1 MSSKRSTKKRS
12 SRRDSSRVKSLHQL
26 LWLSGVLQAS
36 GLLSHEKQGAVAWT
50 KRPTHSAS
58 YNDRAKTS
66 TIGHFASMKK
76 YGHSDGVGSFL
87 YGPVKKG
94 KKEPWKPEEPKG
106 IDLRRLPSAPRTR
119 LPTVHEQKTLEEQL
133 RNEMNKRTR
142 RNQRVS
148 QHRISQSL
156 RHSKRSQ
163 HSTRKGKRGSMSSR
177 R

>member
-12 SRRDSSRVKSLHQL
+12 SSRNSTSVKSLHQL
-26 LWLSGVLQAS
+26 LWLSGVLHAS
-36 GLLSHEKQGAVAWT
+36 GLLSHERPGAVART
-50 KRPTHSAS
+50 KRPTHSTS

-66 TIGHFASMKK
+66 RLGHFATMKK

-87 YGPVKKG
+87 YGRVKKE
-94 KKEPWKPEEPKG
+94 KKKPWEPEEPKSF
-106 IDLRRLPSAPRTR
+106 DLRRLPSAPSTR
-119 LPTVHEQKTLEEQL
+119 LQTVHELKTLEEQL

-142 RNQRVS
+142 RNHRASQRAN
-148 QHRISQSL
+148 QSF
-156 RHSKRSQ
+156 RNSKRSH